1 MAFGPP
7 EFENSPLAGIDFS
20 WLAVDRD
27 GHVAWLV
34 TAGSAVVPPWVK
46 GDPDDFDEAE
56 ALLALPVRGGVPPI
70 DASSALAQW
79 LETARRGVFA
89 YDWSVYDGP
98 YKLIARPANPIQ
110 VTGLPIVLAELALRT
125 RFKHLCFKKSPV
137 LKVRDVVACT
147 QSPLPDSAS

>member
-1 MAFGPP
+1 MTG
-7 EFENSPLAGIDFS
+7 
-20 WLAVDRD
+20 
-27 GHVAWLV
+27 
-34 TAGSAVVPPWVK
+34 GSAVVPPWVE
-46 GDPDDFDEAE
+46 GDPGDFDEAE
-56 ALLALPVRGGVPPI
+56 ALLALPVRGGVPEI

-98 YKLIARPANPIQ
+98 YKLKARPANPIQ
-110 VTGLPIVLAELALRT
+110 VTGLPAVLAELALRT

-147 QSPLPDSAS
+147 PNS